1 MFEEAVVTAGSHLFV
16 RCRVGNKRSTNPV
29 QALYKPCSIL
39 IPTLF
44 HPYTNPVQSLY
55 LGKAHLR
62 EALLLHE
69 EALRINRCKEEKV
82 EKEEEEKDEK
92 ETKEEN

>member
-1 MFEEAVVTAGSHLFV
+1 M
-16 RCRVGNKRSTNPV
+16 
-29 QALYKPCSIL
+29 

-69 EALRINRCKEEKV
+69 EALRINRCTEEKMEKV
-82 EKEEEEKDEK
+82 EKEEKVK
-92 ETKEEN
+92 KEEN